1 MTVEDGGWFSGSGGQ
16 KRAYLCV
23 AKGRLFFVRPNFSK
37 VIQGIGVLEYK
48 HIESIVQ
55 DKGSSVYV
63 QFVLSSN
70 RPPELPASI
79 LVSSEIRSELVNHIS
94 ICYLADSMHRLQR
107 VSPLPLVE
115 NDLFQT
121 SEVDRVLPFKEFRLE
136 EFHDYCFF
144 IRDSFELVE
153 DTVGKA
159 GVSYV
164 VPLEVPKG
172 ADVKKS
178 SEVPK
183 RATLSVYRYGPI
195 HLSKLSSIGRE
206 HIRWVAMEYKQAMV
220 QDNAYV
226 LKDSLY
232 QKKMNLSNDVSTWVC
247 WELLVREPSKV
258 TAVVLLRRQY
268 VPPLMDLVQDF
279 AIIVEFPIQEEASNK
294 QVRRPERKEGD
305 REIPATHVDEEKCLH
320 EAELVAD
327 TFGPLAQSP
336 SIYQDLVQARLD
348 ALLYVEESY
357 GWIRTRLRL
366 KPEGESQIE
375 KYASIFVRGV
385 IKILRDENALSN
397 PGIWKPVCER
407 VEALSENSEEANLKP
422 MVVALEVLGAPAELA
437 YTGGGSPAVNHS
449 WCAKVSKYLAFC
461 LDGGLFGMSLTIAD
475 VITTL
480 ANKAV
485 SQEAGEELLSVVG
498 FLLHLRHHD
507 LNRPWEK
514 RELRQQLVSCGLLAS
529 SRADADVPGTA
540 GGNVAGSG
548 SWEGLRWTFND
559 RVMQVLIEV
568 GYLQKLFCPGSEPNS
583 IEYASLLNCLMLCPA
598 ASVNLRAS
606 ICRWI
611 VSSTATECDV
621 MLCPGLIH
629 LMQTGGAFLA
639 TYATA
644 ALVNLSQAKEVVKS
658 FVIDIG
664 VGKVCMAQLS
674 SNEDDLIQYTLMLLV
689 SLTKYINHRKVLIS
703 EGVLPVLMRLF
714 TSWHDVV
721 HVAPS
726 KRRILAETCSVLGQ
740 MCNDEES
747 RRVAGA
753 FKPDLL
759 QTLLTA
765 FGSVIAAAT
774 KVSMTFDEKF
784 IRLHAKIMFAL
795 KQLCQGNVGGG
806 TRRKVGH
813 VVIVPIME
821 RMRSDRNLLNS
832 ENKDWVLNALMLLM
846 VIVINVE
853 MANRLR
859 DAGWENV
866 HPILLRSELGK
877 LIILTEK
884 IHRIQE
890 YVKKSESLDVVIS
903 PR

>member
-1 MTVEDGGWFSGSGGQ
+1 
-16 KRAYLCV
+16 
-23 AKGRLFFVRPNFSK
+23 
-37 VIQGIGVLEYK
+37 
-48 HIESIVQ
+48 
-55 DKGSSVYV
+55 
-63 QFVLSSN
+63 
-70 RPPELPASI
+70 
-79 LVSSEIRSELVNHIS
+79 
-94 ICYLADSMHRLQR
+94 
-107 VSPLPLVE
+107 
-115 NDLFQT
+115 
-121 SEVDRVLPFKEFRLE
+121 
-136 EFHDYCFF
+136 
-144 IRDSFELVE
+144 
-153 DTVGKA
+153 
-159 GVSYV
+159 
-164 VPLEVPKG
+164 
-172 ADVKKS
+172 
-178 SEVPK
+178 
-183 RATLSVYRYGPI
+183 
-195 HLSKLSSIGRE
+195 
-206 HIRWVAMEYKQAMV
+206 
-220 QDNAYV
+220 
-226 LKDSLY
+226 
-232 QKKMNLSNDVSTWVC
+232 
-247 WELLVREPSKV
+247 
-258 TAVVLLRRQY
+258 
-268 VPPLMDLVQDF
+268 
-279 AIIVEFPIQEEASNK
+279 
-294 QVRRPERKEGD
+294 
-305 REIPATHVDEEKCLH
+305 
-320 EAELVAD
+320 
-327 TFGPLAQSP
+327 
-336 SIYQDLVQARLD
+336 
-348 ALLYVEESY
+348 
-357 GWIRTRLRL
+357 
-366 KPEGESQIE
+366 
-375 KYASIFVRGV
+375 
-385 IKILRDENALSN
+385 
-397 PGIWKPVCER
+397 
-407 VEALSENSEEANLKP
+407 
-422 MVVALEVLGAPAELA
+422 
-437 YTGGGSPAVNHS
+437 
-449 WCAKVSKYLAFC
+449 
-461 LDGGLFGMSLTIAD
+461 
-475 VITTL
+475 
-480 ANKAV
+480 
-485 SQEAGEELLSVVG
+485 
-498 FLLHLRHHD
+498 
-507 LNRPWEK
+507 
-514 RELRQQLVSCGLLAS
+514 
-529 SRADADVPGTA
+529 
-540 GGNVAGSG
+540 
-548 SWEGLRWTFND
+548 
-559 RVMQVLIEV
+559 
-568 GYLQKLFCPGSEPNS
+568 
-583 IEYASLLNCLMLCPA
+583 
-598 ASVNLRAS
+598 
-606 ICRWI
+606 
-611 VSSTATECDV
+611 